1 MFLLNKNFSSSST
14 SHLLIFFLYLSL
26 LVGLIFGENSTGG
39 AFLDYINQKQIT
51 LKFSKNFFETL
62 LNYDSFTTRHSPILL
77 IILSQLEQIVSNDF
91 IIRFIYLHF
100 CLLLPIT
107 FFKILKLKFKN
118 IEINKEIFIFLSLLI
133 FLSPVYRSLSIWP
146 DSRII
151 GLTFFIISIYFFQK
165 FINKK
170 KHKYIYKN
178 ILFYTIAAYF
188 SPNFSVISIFFIYKY
203 FKFYGI
209 SKKFFEILIL
219 NLILALPAF
228 YYVFYLDI
236 NFLNKSAAL
245 DDNLTENIFFKNIF
259 NQFLIIP
266 SIFFFYL
273 FPFIYFKILE
283 PHKKNMRK
291 AFFISLPIFFLS
303 ILFFDYQV
311 TYTGGG
317 IFYKISH
324 FFFENNFLF
333 YFFAFISL
341 VVTIII
347 FIDHI
352 ENSIIFILLFLNNPQ
367 ITVYHK
373 YYDPMLIIFF
383 FCLFS
388 FKINVDK
395 LSKFRNIVFLYL
407 YFLIFLIINLLKFKL

>member
-151 GLTFFIISIYFFQK
+151 
-165 FINKK
+165 
-170 KHKYIYKN
+170 
-178 ILFYTIAAYF
+178 
-188 SPNFSVISIFFIYKY
+188 
-203 FKFYGI
+203 
-209 SKKFFEILIL
+209 
-219 NLILALPAF
+219 
-228 YYVFYLDI
+228 
-236 NFLNKSAAL
+236 
-245 DDNLTENIFFKNIF
+245 
-259 NQFLIIP
+259 
-266 SIFFFYL
+266 
-273 FPFIYFKILE
+273 
-283 PHKKNMRK
+283 
-291 AFFISLPIFFLS
+291 
-303 ILFFDYQV
+303 
-311 TYTGGG
+311 
-317 IFYKISH
+317 
-324 FFFENNFLF
+324 
-333 YFFAFISL
+333 
-341 VVTIII
+341 
-347 FIDHI
+347 
-352 ENSIIFILLFLNNPQ
+352 
-367 ITVYHK
+367 
-373 YYDPMLIIFF
+373 
-383 FCLFS
+383 
-388 FKINVDK
+388 
-395 LSKFRNIVFLYL
+395 
-407 YFLIFLIINLLKFKL
+407 